1 MEAMIEIIKELKN
14 VPLRKEGATTKM
26 GSTLKPSQ
34 E

>member
-1 MEAMIEIIKELKN
+1 MVEKIKELKN
-14 VPLRKEGATTKM
+14 VLLKKEGVIMKM